1 MSQVTEVDGTS
12 PVPPSAAELL
22 ALDAVSAGY
31 GASPVLHN
39 VSVTVP
45 KGTLVALLGA
55 NGAGKTTLLRVAS
68 GLLRPAAGE
77 VRLGGTAVTG
87 QPAHR
92 RARHGLCLIPEGRGI
107 FPSLTV
113 RENLELQVPPWVRD
127 PALGRALE
135 MFPVLGNR
143 MKQVAGTLS
152 GGEQQMLAL
161 ARAVLAEPKVIL
173 VDEISMGLA
182 PRLVDSLFG
191 ALTELAATG
200 ISMLLVEQ
208 YVQRALEV
216 CSLAYIINKGEVVYS
231 GPSQSLQRDT
241 VIRQYLGT

>member
-1 MSQVTEVDGTS
+1 MTEVIESNGT
-12 PVPPSAAELL
+12 PLVPAAEQELL
-22 ALDAVSAGY
+22 ALDGISAGY
-31 GASPVLHN
+31 GASAVLRDVT
-39 VSVTVP
+39 VSVP
-45 KGTLVALLGA
+45 KGSMVALLGA

-68 GLLRPAAGE
+68 GLLRPTAGQ
-77 VRLGGTAVTG
+77 VRVGGAVVTG

-113 RENLELQVPPWVRD
+113 RENLEIEVPPWVKD
-127 PALGRALE
+127 TAPGRALD
-135 MFPVLGNR
+135 MFPVLGSR

-182 PRLVDSLFG
+182 PKLVDSLFEVL
-191 ALTELAATG
+191 AELAATG
-200 ISMLLVEQ
+200 ISMLIVEQ
-208 YVQRALEV
+208 YIQRALEL
-216 CSLAYIINKGEVVYS
+216 CSLAYIINKGTVVYS

-241 VIRQYLGT
+241 ILREYLGT

>member
-1 MSQVTEVDGTS
+1 
-12 PVPPSAAELL
+12 
-22 ALDAVSAGY
+22 
-31 GASPVLHN
+31 
-39 VSVTVP
+39 
-45 KGTLVALLGA
+45 LVALLGA

-68 GLLRPAAGE
+68 GLLRPSAGE
-77 VRLGGTAVTG
+77 VRLAGAAVTG
-87 QPAHR
+87 QQAHR
-92 RARHGLCLIPEGRGI
+92 RARGGLCLIPEGRGI

-113 RENLELQVPPWVRD
+113 RENLEIEIPPWVKTTAFD
-127 PALGRALE
+127 RALE
-135 MFPVLGNR
+135 VFPLLGNR

-182 PRLVDSLFG
+182 PRLVDSLFQ

-200 ISMLLVEQ
+200 ISMLIVEQ
-208 YVQRALEV
+208 YIQRALEI
-216 CSLAYIINKGEVVYS
+216 CSLAYIINKGTVVYS
-231 GPSQSLQRDT
+231 GSSQSLQRDT